1 MYVYIYIDDIPCIL
15 RKHSP
20 KKTLINVVVPTKFS
34 QRGYELRIRATQWFQ
49 PELKGSEQNRCSFLK
64 GSSAFLVNKWMVC
77 FLKGYLKFYHE
88 SVFLL
93 KIRKT
98 WKMSKNVKVPN
109 SLFSTEPLEKEW
121 KIKGQVMCLTNKHCH
136 LWKVYWYLSWKK
148 WENMKTSPKVYLD
161 VFFLGDFV

>member
-1 MYVYIYIDDIPCIL
+1 MIFLAFWGNIL
-15 RKHSP
+15 PKKHSSTSLFQRSFP
-20 KKTLINVVVPTKFS
+20 KGDTS
-34 QRGYELRIRATQWFQ
+34 YEYELRSGFN
-49 PELKGSEQNRCSFLK
+49 QNWKEVNRTDGSFLK

-121 KIKGQVMCLTNKHCH
+121 KIKGQVMCLPNKHCH